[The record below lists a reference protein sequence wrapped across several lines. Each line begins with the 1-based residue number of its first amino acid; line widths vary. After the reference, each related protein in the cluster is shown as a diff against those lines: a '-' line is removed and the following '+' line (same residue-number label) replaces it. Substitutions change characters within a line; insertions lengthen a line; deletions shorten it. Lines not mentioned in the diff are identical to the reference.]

1 MALAS
6 SFPMR
11 ASRRSSRPPDAD
23 LILDT
28 GGDHIDVFNA
38 DLVKVSELAR
48 DALIEPR
55 SPRPPHQCRRPCLVT
70 GRLDDWLRGYGGIY
84 VMDANGTHLRL
95 LSSDVHDVVWS
106 PDSST
111 IATSGSPSGGGVI
124 LVDVTTGAQRF
135 VAPFPDPEGN
145 GGSWSWSPDGRSIVV
160 FQAGQQ
166 PEVVDVE
173 TGRDHGAPVGDA
185 LGDWALAGVGSTLVE
200 LGRSELAARARR
212 LARSDRE
219 VARGQAATWLARRS
233 PILNNTVRL
242 VLAAAAVVVVALVV
256 YQVLVVPTAGG
267 PAPAPAISAQ
277 PSVTAADRM
286 PPAGPLLPGERYTVV
301 TNGTTLTF
309 AVPVAGWDS
318 DGSLVGGPP
327 GFAGRDVPFVQPKQR
342 HPRRL
347 HARAPAGD
355 LGNLKTP
362 SPVRRRPIRLNRAP
376 ISYLNHRTSPW
387 TGAPRNSWR
396 SRCPRTWDVRI
407 PNIGW
412 PMTRRVRSRMLVSRM
427 AWSTMRFWIVDL
439 RPRLAILAE
448 SRHSDASPDLEQEI
462 QQDRRLDPDRV
473 AGDSTLG
480 DPAVAEVG
488 VRSRPSL
495 LEGCSR
501 LRAERITSE
510 RSRRLATRGATALRP
525 RSLEG

>member
-1 MALAS
+1 
-6 SFPMR
+6 
-11 ASRRSSRPPDAD
+11 
-23 LILDT
+23 
-28 GGDHIDVFNA
+28 
-38 DLVKVSELAR
+38 
-48 DALIEPR
+48 
-55 SPRPPHQCRRPCLVT
+55 
-70 GRLDDWLRGYGGIY
+70 
-84 VMDANGTHLRL
+84 MDANGTHLRL
-95 LSSDVHDVVWS
+95 LSSDVTDVVWS
-106 PDSST
+106 
-111 IATSGSPSGGGVI
+111 SGQLDHCDEQESVRRRSHLGGRHHWRPAVR
-124 LVDVTTGAQRF
+124 GAIPRPRGL
-135 VAPFPDPEGN
+135 A
-145 GGSWSWSPDGRSIVV
+145 GSWSWSPDGRSIVV

-219 VARGQAATWLARRS
+219 VARGQATTWLARRS

-347 HARAPAGD
+347 HAR
-355 LGNLKTP
+355 
-362 SPVRRRPIRLNRAP
+362 VRPQG
-376 ISYLNHRTSPW
+376 TS
-387 TGAPRNSWR
+387 
-396 SRCPRTWDVRI
+396 
-407 PNIGW
+407 
-412 PMTRRVRSRMLVSRM
+412 
-427 AWSTMRFWIVDL
+427 
-439 RPRLAILAE
+439 AI
-448 SRHSDASPDLEQEI
+448 
-462 QQDRRLDPDRV
+462 
-473 AGDSTLG
+473 
-480 DPAVAEVG
+480 
-488 VRSRPSL
+488 
-495 LEGCSR
+495 
-501 LRAERITSE
+501 
-510 RSRRLATRGATALRP
+510 
-525 RSLEG
+525 